1 MARPKKSL
9 VGSNKKKKDEK
20 KKDDTERQKKIERF
34 IDLVDTV
41 RKSKNSEEVN
51 NAFNEIV
58 KLMQPKIK
66 QISYKM
72 NIPGCQIEDLTQES
86 LIALCFK
93 AIKDYDKDRSL
104 RSKISPFDSFATLC
118 IRRHLSTKLKSSFQ
132 SKQKVLNSSI
142 SLDQDRSKGD
152 SQEEPV
158 SLADIVPSGD
168 GKDVSSDVGDK
179 EDYNLLIKQLWSK
192 MSSLERQVFVLYRQN
207 FSYEKIAKLINNK
220 NKQEKNNKVK
230 INVKSVDNALSRVKY
245 KAKKIYQN
253 RENDD

>member
-9 VGSNKKKKDEK
+9 VGSNKKKNDAEADAK
-20 KKDDTERQKKIERF
+20 RQKKIERF
-34 IDLVDTV
+34 IDLVDIV
-41 RKSKNSEEVN
+41 RKSKNSKEVN
-51 NAFNEIV
+51 IAFNEIIE
-58 KLMQPKIK
+58 LMQPKIK

-72 NIPGCQIEDLTQES
+72 NIPGCQIEDLTQEA

-93 AIKDYDKDRSL
+93 AIKDYDPTRSL
-104 RSKISPFDSFATLC
+104 RSNISPFDSFASLC

-142 SLDQDRSKGD
+142 SLDQDRSKSD

-158 SLADIVPSGD
+158 SLADIVPSDDCGNVAS
-168 GKDVSSDVGDK
+168 DVSEK
-179 EDYNLLIKQLWSK
+179 EDYNLLIKLLWGK
-192 MSSLERQVFVLYRQN
+192 MSYLERQVFVLYRQN
-207 FSYEKIAKLINNK
+207 FSYEKIAELINNK
-220 NKQEKNNKVK
+220 NKESKKHKVE

-253 RENDD
+253 HENDD